1 MTEIF
6 WVQPVLKELGINQTT
21 TVILWCDNLG
31 ATYLCANPTFH
42 TRMKHVELNYHFL
55 QERVARGLIDI
66 GFISAN
72 DEVADGFTN
81 DLSACQLENL

>member
-1 MTEIF
+1 
-6 WVQPVLKELGINQTT
+6 
-21 TVILWCDNLG
+21 
-31 ATYLCANPTFH
+31 
-42 TRMKHVELNYHFL
+42 MKHVELNYHFL